1 MRFTKKDI
9 LDIAS
14 LSAEEISHILDTA
27 QEMKGIS
34 LRSIKKVPT
43 LRGKTL
49 ILFFHEP
56 STRTKNS
63 FDIAGKRLSGDVISI
78 AASGSSMSKGETLLD
93 TVKTIEAMHPDVV
106 VLRHGLSGA
115 AHFIARHLKAGVI
128 NAGDGKH
135 AHPTQALLDMMTI
148 RDKKGSLSGLKAAI
162 IGDISHS
169 RVARSNMEG
178 LVKMGASV
186 HIAGPPTMIPKGIEQ
201 YGVHVAPSME
211 KALADADVVMMLR
224 IQKERMG
231 KILFSTEREYS
242 RTFGLNE
249 KRLALAK
256 PDALVLHPGPMNRGV
271 EISDAVADGLQ
282 SMVLEQV
289 ENGVALRMALFYI
302 LAGGT
307 ERHADEN

>member
-14 LSAEEISHILDTA
+14 LSTEEISYILDTA
-27 QEMKGIS
+27 QEMKAIS
-34 LRSIKKVPT
+34 LRPVKKVPT

-49 ILFFHEP
+49 VLFFHEP

-63 FDIAGKRLSGDVISI
+63 FDIAGKRLSGDVLAL
-78 AASGSSMSKGETLLD
+78 AANGSSMSKGETLLD
-93 TVKTIEAMHPDVV
+93 TVKNIEAMHPDIV
-106 VLRHGLSGA
+106 VLRHNLSGA

-148 RDKKGSLSGLKAAI
+148 REKKREIAGLKIAI

-186 HIAGPPTMIPKGIEQ
+186 HIAGPPTMIPKGIEH
-201 YGVHVAPSME
+201 YGVHVSASVE
-211 KALADADVVMMLR
+211 AALEGADVVMMLR

-231 KILFSTEREYS
+231 KILFSTEREYARS
-242 RTFGLNE
+242 FGLNE
-249 KRLALAK
+249 KRLLLAK
-256 PDALVLHPGPMNRGV
+256 PEALVLHPGPINRRV
-271 EISDAVADGLQ
+271 EISDAVADGIQ
-282 SMVLEQV
+282 SMILEQV

-307 ERHADEN
+307 DRHADEN